1 MVGLLT
7 EVGWGDRAGGQED
20 TWPVGCQTLK
30 YESYASEVYT
40 FLREHIIH
48 LFIANLFHFNIMHP
62 SDIGCCSDPSHG
74 LCTINKQLGLGPQCI
89 RDA

>member
-30 YESYASEVYT
+30 YESYASDSEVYT
-40 FLREHIIH
+40 FGREHFIIH

-74 LCTINKQLGLGPQCI
+74 
-89 RDA
+89 

>member
-40 FLREHIIH
+40 FGREHFIIH
-48 LFIANLFHFNIMHP
+48 LYMANLFHFNIMHP

-74 LCTINKQLGLGPQCI
+74 
-89 RDA
+89 

>member
-1 MVGLLT
+1 MGLLT

-40 FLREHIIH
+40 FGREHIIH

-74 LCTINKQLGLGPQCI
+74 QCTINKQLGLGPQCI